1 MPEINI
7 LLIDD
12 NPDDRELVIRQ
23 LQKEFQEIK
32 ITIVKDKKEF
42 NHAFE
47 NESFDLV
54 ITDYIFY
61 WSDGLTI
68 LKKIKTMFPNMPV
81 IMFTG
86 TGNEE
91 VAVEA
96 MQAELDDYIIKSPKH
111 FSRLAVSINKLLE
124 RYKEKKMLEIAE
136 QDREVALKQ
145 IEKNLEHFTILADRI
160 RNPLSIIIGIMEI
173 FSFEKSNEIID
184 QIMAIVEILD
194 QLDKGYFE
202 SKRIKEF
209 LQKSINN

>member
-1 MPEINI
+1 MSEIKI
-7 LLIDD
+7 LVIDD
-12 NPDDRELVIRQ
+12 NPDDRGLITRH

-32 ITIVKDKKEF
+32 ITMVKDEKEF
-42 NHAFE
+42 NYAIE
-47 NESFDLV
+47 NENFDLV

-61 WSDGLTI
+61 WSDGLTV

-96 MQAELDDYIIKSPKH
+96 MKAELDDYIIKSPKH
-111 FSRLAVSINKLLE
+111 FTRLAVSINKVLE
-124 RYKEKKMLEIAE
+124 RYKEKKMLVIAE
-136 QDREVALKQ
+136 KERKEALEQ
-145 IEKNLEHFTILADRI
+145 IEKNLEHFTILSDKI

-194 QLDKGYFE
+194 QLDKGYLE
-202 SKRIKEF
+202 SKKIKEF
-209 LQKSINN
+209 LQKNINN